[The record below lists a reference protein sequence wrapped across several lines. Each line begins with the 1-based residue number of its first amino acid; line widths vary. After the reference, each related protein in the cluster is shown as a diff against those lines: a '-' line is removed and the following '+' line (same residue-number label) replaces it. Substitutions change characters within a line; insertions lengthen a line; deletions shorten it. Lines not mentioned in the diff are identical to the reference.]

1 MNNVTEIK
9 IERVIMSGKGPRI
22 TYKLVLNSKTMF
34 QTSSNSYIAWTRK
47 KDSKLIIE
55 RIRITFCGRQIKSKS
70 LFIDNN

>member
-9 IERVIMSGKGPRI
+9 IERVI
-22 TYKLVLNSKTMF
+22 MF